1 MSQPRR
7 RVWSE
12 LCVDGEVVGVHRLVP
27 LPRRTA
33 ASGGV
38 DEAAVGDSGDPAA
51 GTGLLA
57 AVTDEDGA
65 AVEDAKRAVVVVA
78 VGTSFLG

>member
-1 MSQPRR
+1 MSPPRK

-12 LCVDGEVVGVHRLVP
+12 LCVDGGVVGVHRLVL

-38 DEAAVGDSGDPAA
+38 DEAAVGDSGDSAA
-51 GTGLLA
+51 GTGLPA
-57 AVTDEDGA
+57 AATDEDGA
-65 AVEDAKRAVVVVA
+65 AAEDAKRAVAVVA
-78 VGTSFLG
+78 VGTNFLG